1 MSTDKNLI
9 STSRIHLR
17 WNSQRLWEPTSCA
30 LIAIGLIM
38 LMQPW
43 SIQIYG
49 YSFTVLLLGVVG
61 FTVAGK
67 LPKE

>member
-1 MSTDKNLI
+1 MSADKN
-9 STSRIHLR
+9 STSTTRTHLR
-17 WNSQRLWEPTSCA
+17 WSSQRLWEPVSCA

>member
-9 STSRIHLR
+9 STSHTHLR
-17 WNSQRLWEPTSCA
+17 WNSQRLWEPVSCV

-61 FTVAGK
+61 FTLASK

>member
-1 MSTDKNLI
+1 MSADKKSPLVPRA
-9 STSRIHLR
+9 SLR
-17 WNSQRLWEPTSCA
+17 WNSQRLWEPVSCA

-61 FTVAGK
+61 FTVASK